1 MERSRI
7 PTVDGDVVCTIK
19 PGTKTGTKVRLTGKG
34 VPSLRNSQV
43 RGDHLVTVVIQTP
56 DHLSAEAKEALR
68 RFDDVTGNT
77 LKRSENTETAE
88 DKKSK
93 EEVFQKK
100 KERSF

>member
-1 MERSRI
+1 MITTGSRL
-7 PTVDGDVVCTIK
+7 
-19 PGTKTGTKVRLTGKG
+19 KTAIRL

-68 RFDDVTGNT
+68 RFDELTGNT

-93 EEVFQKK
+93 KKSFKEKVKEVFED
-100 KERSF
+100 KE